1 MDELPAAGR
10 ALSPPTRRARW
21 AGPVA
26 AIALALFAVPYLLL
40 LWLSL
45 GSGWSYPNLGPD
57 RLDLRP
63 WKALVSD
70 GGGLL
75 RGVLTAG
82 MLSPC
87 VATLSTSI
95 GMLVGRHVRSHHG
108 LWMFIAY
115 LPFACSPVI
124 IATCLLDLFIR
135 IGLASSLIGVF
146 VIQSVF
152 ASAFAV
158 ILFSELWNPE
168 IGRLEQ
174 LVQTLGGSRWDV
186 WRHAVWPRLWK
197 LTLVCWLQTLLF
209 SWLDYSLVST
219 IGGGIVPAL
228 TLVVVAYIREASV
241 NQAAQAAIVLIIPP
255 VLFMCLIRALMMRR
269 LPTGAADG

>member
-1 MDELPAAGR
+1 MTEATAVPE
-10 ALSPPTRRARW
+10 STRRPRRSRGSGLISAL
-21 AGPVA
+21 
-26 AIALALFAVPYLLL
+26 ALALFAGPYWLL

-57 RLDLRP
+57 RLDWRP
-63 WKALVSD
+63 WKTFVSD
-70 GGGLL
+70 GSGLM

-87 VATLSTSI
+87 VATFSTTI
-95 GMLVGRHVRSHHG
+95 GLLVGRHLRSQHG
-108 LWMFIAY
+108 LWTFIAY

-158 ILFSELWNPE
+158 ILFSELGNPE

-174 LVQTLGGSRWDV
+174 LVQTLGGSRWDG

-197 LTLVCWLQTLLF
+197 LAVVCWLQTLLF

-219 IGGGIVPAL
+219 IGGGVVPAL
-228 TLVVVAYIREASV
+228 TLGVIAYIREASV

-255 VLFMCLIRALMMRR
+255 IGFMWLIRGLMMRY